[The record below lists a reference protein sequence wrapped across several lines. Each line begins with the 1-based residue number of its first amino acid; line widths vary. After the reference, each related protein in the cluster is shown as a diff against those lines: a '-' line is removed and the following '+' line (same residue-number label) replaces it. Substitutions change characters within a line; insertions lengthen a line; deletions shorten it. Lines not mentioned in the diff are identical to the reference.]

1 MTTPLG
7 ALGVPA
13 DLLAPLTAAGV
24 IDPFPIQ
31 AVVIPDAL
39 AGRDVTG
46 RAPTGSG
53 KTLAFGIP
61 LVARLTTAQRR
72 RPTALVLAP
81 TRELADQI
89 ATALR
94 PLAAV
99 RRQRVAAIYGGVG
112 YGPQRKAL
120 DAGTELV
127 VACPGRL
134 EDLLSMGALRLDD
147 VRQVVLDEAD
157 RMADMGFLPAVRR
170 ILEQVHP
177 HRQVLLFSAT
187 LDGAVTSLAKA
198 IQRQPVRHEV
208 GPAGPDMTAARHAFW
223 AVDRTER
230 PAVVAEIARALG
242 STMVF
247 CRTRHGADRLARQLA
262 ALGVRAAPIHG
273 GRSQPQRDRA
283 LRSFATGAVDAL
295 VATDVAARGVHV
307 DDVAAVVHF
316 DPPAD
321 GSTYIHRSGR
331 TARAG
336 ASGVV
341 VSLVERGAGKDLAAT
356 MKGTGLAAKLTPP
369 DVRALSRPIASRDDS
384 RSLSMQP
391 EDPAASRGERGPLSV
406 QPDDPAA
413 SRGERRPQSVQA
425 GPTVPLRSDGVVTSF
440 HHKRGFGFI
449 DRGTGTDLFVHH
461 SNVAS
466 PITPGQ
472 RVEFGVRAGRRGLEA
487 FDVIAV

>member
-61 LVARLTTAQRR
+61 LVARLTKAQRR

-89 ATALR
+89 AIALR

-157 RMADMGFLPAVRR
+157 RMADMGFLPAVCR

-177 HRQVLLFSAT
+177 DRQVLLFSAT

-283 LRSFATGAVDAL
+283 LKSFATGSVDAL

-369 DVRALSRPIASRDDS
+369 DVRALEAPRVQAENRAASHVDTRPLGMR
-384 RSLSMQP
+384 P
-391 EDPAASRGERGPLSV
+391 EDPAASGGERG
-406 QPDDPAA
+406 
-413 SRGERRPQSVQA
+413 PQSVQA
-425 GPTVPLRSDGVVTSF
+425 GPTVPLRTESPLRSDGVVTSF